1 MNRRK
6 AAEAYANYVTERL
19 PIGLMEAYSK
29 LSELL
34 PSELIAETGGYAHQV
49 FTHEMHDLIVGFLV
63 EEWDNWYPYID
74 AEARLQVDRRMRW
87 T

>member
-1 MNRRK
+1 MDRRK

-19 PIGLMEAYSK
+19 PIGLVDAYSK

-34 PSELIAETGGYAHQV
+34 PSELIVKTGGYAHQV
-49 FTHEMHDLIVGFLV
+49 FTHEMHDFVVEFLV

-74 AEARLQVDRRMRW
+74 LTGRTQW